1 MTKLFKKFVKL
12 ITHRIFLI
20 PLLMI
25 LQIAL
30 IVFIILK
37 YNKYFVHFYILS
49 MILSFAM
56 AIYIINGRSN
66 PGYKIAWLIP
76 IMGLPIFGL
85 ILYLIFGMNQ
95 LSNREKNKLRAI
107 YYKGIENRKSKDLVM
122 EELRYESISA
132 HNQAKYIC
140 DYSPSTVCKH
150 TKTTYLESGTIY
162 FEKLITALK
171 KAHKYI
177 FLEYF
182 IIKEGYMW
190 NNILEIL
197 KEKVAE
203 GVDVRLIYDD
213 LGCIVT
219 LPNHYE
225 KKLNKL
231 GIKTVVFNKFI
242 PRLRSRFNNRD
253 HRKIAVIDGLTCFT
267 GGINLADEYMNKEV
281 RFGYWKDNGIMLE
294 GAAAWNFTTMFLE
307 MWDFV
312 TGTSE
317 NYKDYEPPHELI
329 YTTPSDGYIIPY
341 EDNPWDHE
349 AVGETI
355 YLNLINKANRYIY
368 ITTPYLII
376 DNEMITALTT
386 AAKRGVDVRIITPG
400 IPDKKIV
407 NEVTKAYYD
416 QLIDGGIKIYEFTKG
431 FVHEKTF
438 VVDDE
443 YATVGTVNLDYRS
456 LYLHFE
462 CGVWLYA
469 SSTIHNIKKDVQKT
483 LKESRE
489 IKKKGIEKLSF
500 LKNLKRQILKA
511 FAPLM

>member
-171 KAHKYI
+171 KAH
-177 FLEYF
+177 
-182 IIKEGYMW
+182 
-190 NNILEIL
+190 NISFSN
-197 KEKVAE
+197 
-203 GVDVRLIYDD
+203 
-213 LGCIVT
+213 T
-219 LPNHYE
+219 L
-225 KKLNKL
+225 L
-231 GIKTVVFNKFI
+231 
-242 PRLRSRFNNRD
+242 
-253 HRKIAVIDGLTCFT
+253 
-267 GGINLADEYMNKEV
+267 
-281 RFGYWKDNGIMLE
+281 
-294 GAAAWNFTTMFLE
+294 
-307 MWDFV
+307 
-312 TGTSE
+312 
-317 NYKDYEPPHELI
+317 
-329 YTTPSDGYIIPY
+329 
-341 EDNPWDHE
+341 
-349 AVGETI
+349 
-355 YLNLINKANRYIY
+355 
-368 ITTPYLII
+368 
-376 DNEMITALTT
+376 
-386 AAKRGVDVRIITPG
+386 
-400 IPDKKIV
+400 
-407 NEVTKAYYD
+407 
-416 QLIDGGIKIYEFTKG
+416 
-431 FVHEKTF
+431 
-438 VVDDE
+438 
-443 YATVGTVNLDYRS
+443 
-456 LYLHFE
+456 
-462 CGVWLYA
+462 
-469 SSTIHNIKKDVQKT
+469 
-483 LKESRE
+483 
-489 IKKKGIEKLSF
+489 
-500 LKNLKRQILKA
+500 
-511 FAPLM
+511 

>member
-1 MTKLFKKFVKL
+1 MMKLVKKFIKL

-20 PLLMI
+20 PLLML
-25 LQIAL
+25 LQIVL

-37 YNKYFVHFYILS
+37 YNKYFIHFYILS
-49 MILSFAM
+49 IILSFVM
-56 AIYIINGRSN
+56 ALYIINGRSN

-76 IMGLPIFGL
+76 IMGLPIFGI
-85 ILYLIFGMNQ
+85 ILYLIFGINQ
-95 LSNREKNKLRAI
+95 LSNREKNKLRTI
-107 YYKGIENRKSKDLVM
+107 YYKGIENRQSKDLVM
-122 EELRYESISA
+122 EELRYESIQA
-132 HNQAKYIC
+132 YNQAKYIC
-140 DYSPSTVCKH
+140 NYSPSTVCKH
-150 TKTTYLESGTIY
+150 TKTTYLSNGTIY
-162 FEKLITALK
+162 FENLINALK

-190 NNILEIL
+190 NTILEVL

-253 HRKIAVIDGLTCFT
+253 HRKIAVIDGIICFT

-312 TGTSE
+312 TGESE
-317 NYKDYEPPHELI
+317 NYKEFMPPHELV

-386 AAKRGVDVRIITPG
+386 ASKRGVDVRIITPG

-416 QLIDGGIKIYEFTKG
+416 QLIDSGIKIYEFTKG

-438 VVDDE
+438 VIDDE

-462 CGVWLYA
+462 CGVWMYA
-469 SSTIHNIKKDVQKT
+469 SSTVHNIKKDIQKT

-489 IKKKGIEKLSF
+489 IKKKSIEKLSF
-500 LKNLKRQILKA
+500 FKSLKRQIIKA

>member
-1 MTKLFKKFVKL
+1 MTKLLKKFVKL

-25 LQIAL
+25 LQIVL

-37 YNKYFVHFYILS
+37 YNKYFVHFYLIS
-49 MILSFAM
+49 IVLSFIM

-76 IMGLPIFGL
+76 IMGLPVFGI
-85 ILYLIFGMNQ
+85 ILYMIFGMNQ
-95 LSNREKNKLRAI
+95 LSTHEKKKLKKL
-107 YYKGIENRKSKDLVM
+107 YYKGQDNQNKKDLVM
-122 EELRYESISA
+122 DELKYESLNA

-140 DYSPSTVCKH
+140 DYSPSSVCKH
-150 TKTTYLESGTIY
+150 TKTTYLSGGEVY
-162 FEKLITALK
+162 FEKLMDALK

-182 IIKEGYMW
+182 IIREGYMW
-190 NNILEIL
+190 NNILELL
-197 KEKVAE
+197 KTKVEE

-225 KKLNKL
+225 KRLNKL

-253 HRKIAVIDGLTCFT
+253 HRKIAVIDGYICFT
-267 GGINLADEYMNKEV
+267 GGINLADEYMNKQV

-294 GAAAWNFTTMFLE
+294 GAAAWNFTTMFLS
-307 MWDFV
+307 MWDFI
-312 TGTSE
+312 TGE
-317 NYKDYEPPHELI
+317 NTNLKEYMPPHELV
-329 YTTPSDGYIIPY
+329 YTTPSDGYIVPY

-376 DNEMITALTT
+376 DNEMITALIT
-386 AAKRGVDVRIITPG
+386 AAKRGVDVKIITPG

-407 NEVTKAYYD
+407 SEVTKAYYN
-416 QLIDGGIKIYEFTKG
+416 QLIEGGIRIYEFTKG

-500 LKNLKRQILKA
+500 FKNLKRQILKA